1 MNKMNA
7 NLLSP
12 STFLTRLL
20 AGIQAAARCLR
31 VRRAD
36 RSLRLCETL
45 PLGER
50 RCLLLVQCEQRRYLI
65 GSTAHMLTLI
75 ERLDSGRDPSPADLP
90 AAQDLSWRGLH

>member
-1 MNKMNA
+1 MHKMNA
-7 NLLSP
+7 NSLSQ

-20 AGIQAAARCLR
+20 AGIQAAASRLR

-50 RCLLLVQCEQRRYLI
+50 RCLLLVQCGQRRYLI
-65 GSTAHMLTLI
+65 GSTAQMLTLI
-75 ERLDSGRDPSPADLP
+75 ERLDIGRDPAPSELP
-90 AAQDLSWRGLH
+90 AVDDLSWKGLH

>member
-1 MNKMNA
+1 MNKTNA
-7 NLLSP
+7 NLLWQ

-20 AGIQAAARCLR
+20 AGIQAAASRLR

-36 RSLRLCETL
+36 HSLRLCETL

-50 RCLLLVQCEQRRYLI
+50 RCLFVVQCEQRRYLI

-75 ERLDSGRDPSPADLP
+75 ERLDSSRDLTVAELP
-90 AAQDLSWRGLH
+90 AAQDLCWRGLY